1 MKKRMTALFLT
12 AAMAAAVAGCSQKTT
27 EVKDTSAAAVS
38 SEAKQE
44 EGTKASAD
52 GKESQAAGEKV
63 KISYLS
69 RFTNPELPR
78 AKYYMEKLEE
88 FRAANPDIEVEDVSI
103 ADAESYKSSLKAS
116 VAAGSPPTL
125 FICSDAFPHYDWAKN
140 GVIKDLTPMIESADW
155 TGPADEG
162 VFGSFSF
169 ERSAE
174 FRYWFPCLCQYEA
187 VKRAWNRDTE
197 DMGRRAGDD
206 GEIKRSRSIDRSV
219 LHGCKDES
227 RFRPFL
233 QRTGGPHERPGIQ
246 GQIYQP

>member
-116 VAAGSPPTL
+116 VAAGKPANTFYLFRRIPTL
-125 FICSDAFPHYDWAKN
+125 RLGEKRCHQGSDAH
-140 GVIKDLTPMIESADW
+140 
-155 TGPADEG
+155 
-162 VFGSFSF
+162 
-169 ERSAE
+169 
-174 FRYWFPCLCQYEA
+174 
-187 VKRAWNRDTE
+187 
-197 DMGRRAGDD
+197 
-206 GEIKRSRSIDRSV
+206 DRI
-219 LHGCKDES
+219 C
-227 RFRPFL
+227 
-233 QRTGGPHERPGIQ
+233 
-246 GQIYQP
+246 

>member
-116 VAAGSPPTL
+116 ARQAARQHFLSVPTHSH
-125 FICSDAFPHYDWAKN
+125 I
-140 GVIKDLTPMIESADW
+140 T
-155 TGPADEG
+155 TGRKT
-162 VFGSFSF
+162 VS
-169 ERSAE
+169 
-174 FRYWFPCLCQYEA
+174 
-187 VKRAWNRDTE
+187 
-197 DMGRRAGDD
+197 
-206 GEIKRSRSIDRSV
+206 SRI
-219 LHGCKDES
+219 
-227 RFRPFL
+227 
-233 QRTGGPHERPGIQ
+233 
-246 GQIYQP
+246 

>member
-103 ADAESYKSSLKAS
+103 AARRNSTNGFISTECFSSTKY
-116 VAAGSPPTL
+116 GM
-125 FICSDAFPHYDWAKN
+125 PH
-140 GVIKDLTPMIESADW
+140 
-155 TGPADEG
+155 
-162 VFGSFSF
+162 FSKI
-169 ERSAE
+169 S
-174 FRYWFPCLCQYEA
+174 
-187 VKRAWNRDTE
+187 RAY
-197 DMGRRAGDD
+197 
-206 GEIKRSRSIDRSV
+206 V
-219 LHGCKDES
+219 
-227 RFRPFL
+227 P
-233 QRTGGPHERPGIQ
+233 
-246 GQIYQP
+246 